1 MTPKPAGKVKLTMN
15 FRGMVPQCV
24 LSMSDLSAT
33 ERKQYVYITRLL
45 RKEFGLEP
53 NDFLPRGATRKILT
67 LLRIVK

>member
-1 MTPKPAGKVKLTMN
+1 MKKPALTMN

-24 LSMSDLSAT
+24 LTMSDLSGL
-33 ERKQYVYITRLL
+33 ERKQYQYITRLL

-53 NDFLPRGATRKILT
+53 NDFLPRGVTRKILT